1 MRKHLASSALLIL
14 GAAILGGC
22 NPVVANFD
30 GVRAAHSTQSVSIVG
45 EPPANALVMGEARFQ
60 TPNAVSD
67 ATVLSAARTIGANWV
82 TIERINLGEHTTLEG
97 QTVELRN
104 TIGGV
109 TPVGIRVPTQR
120 TWFEYIARFYQQADD
135 AG

>member
-1 MRKHLASSALLIL
+1 MLKTHASSVLLIL

-30 GVRAAHSTQSVSIVG
+30 GVRAAHSTKSVSLVG
-45 EPPANALVMGEARFQ
+45 EPPANALVMGEARFR
-60 TPNAVSD
+60 TPNAISD
-67 ATVLSAARTIGANWV
+67 ATVRSAGRTIGAEWV
-82 TIERINLGEHTTLEG
+82 TIERIDLGEHTTLEG
-97 QTVELRN
+97 QTIELRN
-104 TIGGV
+104 TISGV